1 MLFVCPMALAVVV
14 SWREAKVAVAS
25 AFADAANEEEAPS
38 LPHVTLKGRL
48 SARIGK
54 VTSSGLKW
62 GPLNGARFF
71 EGEVAGVQLAV

>member
-25 AFADAANEEEAPS
+25 AFADAANEEEAP

-62 GPLNGARFF
+62 GPLNGSRFF
-71 EGEVAGVQLAV
+71 EEEVAGVQLAV